1 MRFGDYLS
9 RGPVPSKRRGPLLPT
24 LHRASSA
31 RGSERTPRPVFVCL
45 CYGGRAAGPGPGR
58 FSQRPAHS
66 QVKAPPGAS
75 GETLECS
82 TTYSV
87 EKWFS
92 KQISSDNPPKRPL
105 TAYFRFVKDQQPIF
119 REQNPDVSILEI
131 AKKIAYAWKELP
143 VSEKQTYEA
152 AAKVERQAYKEELA
166 IYKAQLSPA
175 QIIALK
181 EERRQKRAKR
191 KAMRKKRELTVLG
204 KPKRPRTGFNIFMSE
219 HFQEAKGVSVQAKMK
234 NLFEEWQ
241 DLSNSQKQTY
251 LQLAEDDKVRYE
263 NEMKSW
269 EEQMVDVGR
278 EDLIRYKNR
287 RLKKSRATTEKKTV
301 KKVISKKRVKTIKIQ
316 RTKDS
321 SSPEVK
327 AKLKTSSEE

>member
-1 MRFGDYLS
+1 MAAA
-9 RGPVPSKRRGPLLPT
+9 LLG
-24 LHRASSA
+24 RALAALPSA
-31 RGSERTPRPVFVCL
+31 RHILR
-45 CYGGRAAGPGPGR
+45 
-58 FSQRPAHS
+58 
-66 QVKAPPGAS
+66 
-75 GETLECS
+75 CS

-92 KQISSDNPPKRPL
+92 KQINSDNPPKRPL

-119 REQNPDVSILEI
+119 RKQNPDVSVLEI
-131 AKKIAYAWKELP
+131 VKKIAYAWKELP

-166 IYKAQLSPA
+166 KYKAQLSPA
-175 QIIALK
+175 QILALK

-191 KAMRKKRELTVLG
+191 KATRKKRELTVLG

-219 HFQEAKGVSVQAKMK
+219 HFQEAKGISVQAKMK

-241 DLSNSQKQTY
+241 DLSSSQKQTY

-287 RLKKSRATTEKKTV
+287 LKKSGVATQKKTI
-301 KKVISKKRVKTIKIQ
+301 KKVVSKKRVKTIKKIQ

-321 SSPEVK
+321 SSPEVM
-327 AKLKTSSEE
+327 AKLKTKSSEE

>member
-1 MRFGDYLS
+1 MAAA
-9 RGPVPSKRRGPLLPT
+9 LLG
-24 LHRASSA
+24 RALAALPSA
-31 RGSERTPRPVFVCL
+31 RHIL
-45 CYGGRAAGPGPGR
+45 R
-58 FSQRPAHS
+58 FSHVNNGKVELAFLEK
-66 QVKAPPGAS
+66 VKNFFCF
-75 GETLECS
+75 T
-82 TTYSV
+82 
-87 EKWFS
+87 
-92 KQISSDNPPKRPL
+92 
-105 TAYFRFVKDQQPIF
+105 
-119 REQNPDVSILEI
+119 DVSILEI

-166 IYKAQLSPA
+166 KYKAQLSPA
-175 QIIALK
+175 QIVALK

-219 HFQEAKGVSVQAKMK
+219 HFHEAKGISVQAKMK

-241 DLSNSQKQTY
+241 DLSSSQKQTY

-287 RLKKSRATTEKKTV
+287 RLKKSRVATEKKTV
-301 KKVISKKRVKTIKIQ
+301 KNVVSKKRVKTIKKIQ

-321 SSPEVK
+321 SSPEVI
-327 AKLKTSSEE
+327 AKLKTKNSEE

>member
-31 RGSERTPRPVFVCL
+31 RGSDLTSVLLFLSVGAMAAAL
-45 CYGGRAAGPGPGR
+45 LGRALAALPSAR
-58 FSQRPAHS
+58 HILR
-66 QVKAPPGAS
+66 
-75 GETLECS
+75 CS

-105 TAYFRFVKDQQPIF
+105 TAYFRFVKDQQPLF
-119 REQNPDVSILEI
+119 RKQNPDVSILEI

-175 QIIALK
+175 QIVALK

-219 HFQEAKGVSVQAKMK
+219 HFQEAKGISVQAKMK

-241 DLSNSQKQTY
+241 DLSSSQKQCH
-251 LQLAEDDKVRYE
+251 QKVRTGHSHGTFVAGIARFD
-263 NEMKSW
+263 KT
-269 EEQMVDVGR
+269 QR
-278 EDLIRYKNR
+278 RYQC
-287 RLKKSRATTEKKTV
+287 E
-301 KKVISKKRVKTIKIQ
+301 ISKDRYGTQ
-316 RTKDS
+316 
-321 SSPEVK
+321 P
-327 AKLKTSSEE
+327 KL

>member
-31 RGSERTPRPVFVCL
+31 RGSDLTSVLLFLSVGAMAAAL
-45 CYGGRAAGPGPGR
+45 LGRALAALPSAR
-58 FSQRPAHS
+58 HILR
-66 QVKAPPGAS
+66 
-75 GETLECS
+75 CS

-105 TAYFRFVKDQQPIF
+105 TAYFRFVKDQQPLF
-119 REQNPDVSILEI
+119 RKQNPDVSILEI

-175 QIIALK
+175 QIVALK

-219 HFQEAKGVSVQAKMK
+219 HFQEAKGISVQAKMK

-241 DLSNSQKQTY
+241 DLSSSQKQTY

-287 RLKKSRATTEKKTV
+287 RPKKSRVATEKKTI
-301 KKVISKKRVKTIKIQ
+301 KKVVSKKRVKTIKKIQ

-321 SSPEVK
+321 SSPEVM
-327 AKLKTSSEE
+327 AKLKTQSSEE

>member
-143 VSEKQTYEA
+143 VSEKQ
-152 AAKVERQAYKEELA
+152 
-166 IYKAQLSPA
+166 
-175 QIIALK
+175 
-181 EERRQKRAKR
+181 
-191 KAMRKKRELTVLG
+191 
-204 KPKRPRTGFNIFMSE
+204 
-219 HFQEAKGVSVQAKMK
+219 AKMK